1 MSGTKK
7 GERVTEEVV
16 QKLLSWLSK
25 VSEYPTAGEAR
36 FSQSSPLR
44 GICDVLCQVTAL
56 HLPSVLFHSG
66 KLR

>member
-7 GERVTEEVV
+7 GEHATEEVV
-16 QKLLSWLSK
+16 QKLLRRLSK
-25 VSEYPTAGEAR
+25 VSEYPTATEAR
-36 FSQSSPLR
+36 FARSTPLR

-56 HLPSVLFHSG
+56 HLSSVLFHSG